1 MIKYVETAVTFSEIP
16 KRTWSVYLHIFPS
29 KKIYVGI
36 TSKSPQ
42 KRWGFL
48 GHNYNRGH
56 HIILANA
63 INKYGWSNIKHIILC
78 KTTEENAKLLEK
90 TLIKYYKK
98 KNLSYNITDG
108 GDGTC
113 GFSKVPW
120 NKGIP
125 CSESTKNKISI
136 ANNGKISYWKN
147 RHLPEETRNKISK
160 TRLERGIK
168 GTINTS
174 IITYLYKD
182 GSLVKEFKSGAEV
195 ARYFGISSAYINNCI
210 KHNRSYKGF
219 KIIQKDKGC

>member
-1 MIKYVETAVTFSEIP
+1 MLKYVDTKVVFQEVP
-16 KRTWSVYLHIFPS
+16 KRTWSIYLHVFPN
-29 KKIYVGI
+29 KKVYVGI

-48 GHNYNRGH
+48 GHNYNKGH

-63 INKYGWSNIKHIILC
+63 INKYGWANIKHIILC
-78 KTTEENAKLLEK
+78 KTTEKNAKLLEK

-120 NKGIP
+120 NKGVP

-136 ANNGKISYWKN
+136 ANKGKISYWKN
-147 RHLPEETRNKISK
+147 KHISEKAKNKISK

-168 GTINTS
+168 GNITTS
-174 IITYLYKD
+174 IITCLYKD
-182 GSLVKEFKSGAEV
+182 NSLVKEFKSGAEI

-210 KHNRSYKGF
+210 KHNRPYKGF
-219 KIIQKDKGC
+219 KIVQKNKVC